1 MQTLKAKLHLYGF
14 MRLAF
19 STLTFKHPKFLRGQI
34 ISLLEISRAPPSC
47 KIKQINAVKLKRK
60 GDESRE
66 EYEAK
71 RRKVDCTDSPIQVD
85 DDESSVEMVIIEKH
99 SYKLLLCIFVR
110 RFCKKKMKK

>member
-1 MQTLKAKLHLYGF
+1 MQTFKAKLHSYGF
-14 MRLAF
+14 IRLTF

-34 ISLLEISRAPPSC
+34 ISLLEINRAPPSC

-60 GDESRE
+60 GDETRE

-71 RRKVDCTDSPIQVD
+71 RRKVDSTDSPIQVD

-99 SYKLLLCIFVR
+99 SSISF
-110 RFCKKKMKK
+110 F